1 MKPERAAAKARKS
14 IAGGAARVEFPGLA
28 PGAYAVAVYHDENG
42 NGKMDA
48 NFLGIP
54 KEPTGASNDAK
65 GKMGPPKFED
75 ARFALDGDK
84 TITVT
89 VQ

>member
-1 MKPERAAAKARKS
+1 
-14 IAGGAARVEFPGLA
+14 
-28 PGAYAVAVYHDENG
+28 
-42 NGKMDA
+42 
-48 NFLGIP
+48 
-54 KEPTGASNDAK
+54 
-65 GKMGPPKFED
+65 MGPPKFED